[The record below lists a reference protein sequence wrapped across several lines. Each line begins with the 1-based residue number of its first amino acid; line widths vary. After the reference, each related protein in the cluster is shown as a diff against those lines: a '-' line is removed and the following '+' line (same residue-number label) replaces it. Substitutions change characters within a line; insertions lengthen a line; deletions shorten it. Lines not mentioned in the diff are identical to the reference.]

1 MTLCKIPYGRDVVLM
16 NAWQQHLDDHIAE
29 ILLDEATIQNRVAE
43 LAEQITADYMRMGA
57 DELVTVGILRGS
69 VLFLSD
75 LIRKIQMPVNLDFMA
90 VSSYGGATTSSGMVR
105 ILKDLSHSIQDKH
118 VLIVED
124 IVDTGRTLQC
134 LNELLQARKPASLK
148 ICTLL
153 DKPSRRLVET
163 TVDYIGF
170 TIPDQFV
177 IGYGLDYDD
186 AWRQLP
192 YIGVLKPEVYKK
204 D

>member
-1 MTLCKIPYGRDVVLM
+1 M
-16 NAWQQHLDDHIAE
+16 NAWQQRLDDHIAE

-163 TVDYIGF
+163 DVDYVGF
-170 TIPDQFV
+170 TIPDRFV